1 MRARH
6 RMVLLIVLIAAV
18 VAITPTEATARERPV
33 VPGARPITLA
43 TGSKHLGAHPIL
55 RWKPAK
61 GVTTYAVFV
70 QSVKGRPY
78 WTWRGGETRVRLGGG
93 DEHAVAH
100 SEGASLTRAREW
112 FVLGLDGS
120 GRVVAASARQRL
132 EP

>member
-1 MRARH
+1 VRWRH
-6 RMVLLIVLIAAV
+6 RMLLVVL
-18 VAITPTEATARERPV
+18 VAGFVALVPTEVTARERPV
-33 VPGARPITLA
+33 VPGAHPITLA

-55 RWKPAK
+55 RWKSAK
-61 GVTTYAVFV
+61 GATTYAVFV

-78 WTWRGGETRVRLGGG
+78 WTWRGSETRVRLGGG

-120 GRVVAASARQRL
+120 GTVVAASPRHRL